1 MVDKIS
7 LGDYSVD
14 RDCID
19 YMREF
24 TGNLVKNN
32 YELEKKDVK
41 SLVVFAHTACDEL
54 MKHAESAEKA
64 NAENTA
70 MKDYIDKVVKF
81 LNAKDTL
88 QPSAK
93 DFATFLLAKAR
104 SFK

>member
-1 MVDKIS
+1 
-7 LGDYSVD
+7 
-14 RDCID
+14 
-19 YMREF
+19 MREF

-32 YELEKKDVK
+32 YELEKKDIK
-41 SLVVFAHTACDEL
+41 ALVVFAHTACDEL
-54 MKHAESAEKA
+54 LKYAESAEKA
-64 NAENTA
+64 NTENVA
-70 MKDYIDKVVKF
+70 IKDYVDKVVKF